1 MLRVGSGF
9 IIFMSLVVLSSEK
22 KIAMFLLIFE
32 NKYAHLFLLGVLLC
46 GYFGSRGSFSVLGNL
61 NCTEDLNFLGRF
73 PCAPRNTL
81 FLA

>member
-9 IIFMSLVVLSSEK
+9 IIFMSLVVLSPK
-22 KIAMFLLIFE
+22 KTAMFLLIIE
-32 NKYAHLFLLGVLLC
+32 NKYAHLFLLGVLLR

-73 PCAPRNTL
+73 PCAPRYTL